1 MLLLTYVILK
11 LVFITHLSLSLHY
24 PLRSNCKIRQ
34 SHGCELVLLQKR
46 SSVERRPLNLSK
58 GGPRFPLLRNQDD
71 VPMHATWRRRRSIR
85 HQCFPRSNFVIVQG
99 DLPRQTLAID
109 VGIEEVQII
118 PIARSIQVDHHDG
131 KKRFCRGHKAY
142 GRVEVAKRFVVVFP
156 HHQDGFPKSYTH
168 LRRGFER
175 DNVQTCK
182 NFAFQQCD
190 FFKPFLFLQVA
201 KKYALWERGS
211 MHFRQTRVGNGFAF
225 APNAPLLVPACSH
238 IFIPATL
245 VSPVRRLP
253 FNRPDSHG
261 GAQTTY
267 HREGKKPQRRRHLSV
282 LK

>member
-1 MLLLTYVILK
+1 MCKRIEKQSKHEHICYAATYVRNSEAGIHY
-11 LVFITHLSLSLHY
+11 TSLPLPAY

-34 SHGCELVLLQKR
+34 SHGCELVLFQKR

-142 GRVEVAKRFVVVFP
+142 GRVEVAVI
-156 HHQDGFPKSYTH
+156 
-168 LRRGFER
+168 
-175 DNVQTCK
+175 NK
-182 NFAFQQCD
+182 N
-190 FFKPFLFLQVA
+190 
-201 KKYALWERGS
+201 YS
-211 MHFRQTRVGNGFAF
+211 
-225 APNAPLLVPACSH
+225 
-238 IFIPATL
+238 FIA
-245 VSPVRRLP
+245 
-253 FNRPDSHG
+253 
-261 GAQTTY
+261 
-267 HREGKKPQRRRHLSV
+267 
-282 LK
+282 